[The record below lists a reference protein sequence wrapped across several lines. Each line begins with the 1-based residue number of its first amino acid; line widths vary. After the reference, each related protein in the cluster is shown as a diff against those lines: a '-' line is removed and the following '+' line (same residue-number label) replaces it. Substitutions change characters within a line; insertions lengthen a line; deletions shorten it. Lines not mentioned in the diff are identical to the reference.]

1 MRDVVHVVDQWVAER
16 AEVDAGRGVGR
27 WVAFTDLQNGVSPDA
42 LVVVGGD
49 AVADER
55 GRVCDAPEF
64 ADDGQAE
71 CISEEYADGQ
81 AVGLL
86 AGDGDGIGACAGA
99 QSARG
104 DEQSGG
110 AKCAHGVSCCGHV
123 VFPSCDFVKDAD

>member
-1 MRDVVHVVDQWVAER
+1 MTNSARDVVHVVDQWVAER

-86 AGDGDGIGACAGA
+86 TETAMESVRAQRWRRAG
-99 QSARG
+99 R
-104 DEQSGG
+104 
-110 AKCAHGVSCCGHV
+110 
-123 VFPSCDFVKDAD
+123 